1 MASAMI
7 PPAHA
12 PEFLASCGWQGADV
26 RPLAGDASFRR
37 YFRVV
42 QGDRS
47 AVLMDA
53 PPPHEDPRPFVAV
66 AEWLASVGLS
76 APEILARDLDKG
88 LLLLGDFG
96 DWRLREWLD
105 DNPDGRARTVSRR
118 DRRARPPAPAR
129 ADAEPAR
136 CTASSNGSRK

>member
-1 MASAMI
+1 M
-7 PPAHA
+7 
-12 PEFLASCGWQGADV
+12 
-26 RPLAGDASFRR
+26 
-37 YFRVV
+37 
-42 QGDRS
+42 
-47 AVLMDA
+47 LMDA

-105 DNPDGRARTVSRR
+105 DNPAARARAVRAG
-118 DRRARPPAPAR
+118 DRRPRPPPSAR
-129 ADAEPAR
+129 ADAGPAR
-136 CTASSNGSRK
+136 RTGSINGSRS